1 MAGAFHVALGRF
13 IVACGSNGANMQ
25 SGSYQYSGGTWTALS
40 SSPTAWG
47 WAAMAYDSA
56 RQKLVL
62 FGGYT
67 TSGDSA
73 DTWEF

>member
-13 IVACGSNGANMQ
+13 IVACGSNDTDLQ

-40 SSPTAWG
+40 SSPTTRG
-47 WAAMAYDSA
+47 WSAMAYDSA
-56 RQKLVL
+56 RQRLVL

-67 TSGDSA
+67 TSGRSA
-73 DTWEF
+73 DTWEY